1 MIRVLSVVS
10 VVIFPCLTV
19 NPSGNAKTGN
29 DGLKLATIAAAA
41 AGTDAENFG
50 FFAYNFFQ
58 LEIKLYLS
66 PSLGMELKFDLFLIS
81 RLRIGYREGRKRSLS
96 MQF

>member
-1 MIRVLSVVS
+1 MVKVSSLVAVVK
-10 VVIFPCLTV
+10 FPCLTV
-19 NPSGNAKTGN
+19 NPSGKAKTGSV
-29 DGLKLATIAAAA
+29 GPKLATIAAAA

-81 RLRIGYREGRKRSLS
+81 RLRIV
-96 MQF
+96 

>member
-1 MIRVLSVVS
+1 
-10 VVIFPCLTV
+10 V
-19 NPSGNAKTGN
+19 NPSGNAKTGSV
-29 DGLKLATIAAAA
+29 GPKLATIAAAA

-66 PSLGMELKFDLFLIS
+66 PSLGMELNFDLFLIS
-81 RLRIGYREGRKRSLS
+81 RLRIIFRKKDRKKSLS